1 MQDGCTKCKCF
12 TRMHLSLFF
21 TETGSIVEKIEEFDA
36 RLLATDEVLL
46 KSIEVSRIHQLF
58 G

>member
-1 MQDGCTKCKCF
+1 MQVLYPYAF
-12 TRMHLSLFF
+12 SLFF
-21 TETGSIVEKIEEFDA
+21 TETGSIVERIEEFDS